1 MDLALRSGKAL
12 SRTELTEVLKDAGIP
27 MQTQWTYHL
36 ACYAATRG
44 LICFGP
50 PTEKE
55 ETFVLLEEWIPKS
68 GEFSHDEQ
76 LAELARTYFRSHS
89 PATVDDL
96 AWWCGLGKTECKT
109 AVSLISN
116 ELETL
121 NENGKTYYFSKTGG
135 FSQKSEEIRLLGGF
149 DEYFLGYK
157 DRSPVADV
165 EHHGKLFTSNGIF
178 FPLVMKGGKIVGS
191 WKRTFKKDRVV
202 IFPEILPG
210 FSVASEEL
218 EKEARRYAGFY
229 GLPDF
234 EIIRN

>member
-1 MDLALRSGKAL
+1 MDLVLRSGKAL
-12 SRTELTEVLKDAGIP
+12 SRTELTEALKDAGIP

-55 ETFVLLEEWIPKS
+55 ETFVLLEEWIPKF
-68 GEFSHDEQ
+68 GELSRDER

-109 AVSLISN
+109 AISLISN

-121 NENGKTYYFSKTGG
+121 NENGKTYYFSKNGG

-191 WKRTFKKDRVV
+191 WKRTFKKDWVV
-202 IFPEILPG
+202 ICPEILPG
-210 FSVASEEL
+210 FLVASEEL
-218 EKEARRYAGFY
+218 EKEARRYADFY